1 MTCFDFENL
10 DVYQVSMSFV
20 LLVNEFSK
28 NFPRGTFNLSDQLD
42 RASTSVLFNIAEGA
56 GEFAEMEKIR
66 FYRMARRS
74 ATECAAILQ
83 LANNLKLLD
92 NNNYSIAKDL
102 LIRIVSMLSKMT
114 RKYNSAT
121 YTKESQSTMRESFE
135 SI

>member
-1 MTCFDFENL
+1 MACFDFENL